1 MNVDFLI
8 AEEIRPEAGNK
19 LMVLGLFPGDIII
32 LLKRELQGVLPQ
44 GVSAGLDRLSILA
57 TITGAPDGLHKFKG
71 RIVDPTGNLYQPEV
85 VLGEAYAK
93 VGFAHTVIVELKPFV
108 IKQMGL
114 FSFEFFVNEEKFVYK
129 FEIREQLQAAS
140 S

>member
-19 LMVLGLFPGDIII
+19 LMVLGLFPGNIII
-32 LLKRELQGVLPQ
+32 LLKRELQGALPQ

-71 RIVDPTGNLYQPEV
+71 RIVDPTGNLYQPEA
-85 VLGEAYAK
+85 VLGEAYTK

-108 IKQMGL
+108 IKQMGF

-129 FEIREQLQAAS
+129 FEIREQLQPAS